1 MGKSFAAS
9 EDDPGRGLLGSPQVS
24 YFKRVSLVV
33 KIVIPTA
40 LTLLWLAVPA
50 AASNKTT
57 NLGCGAGKLVLNVHY
72 VVQNDVDTGTRG
84 NNWAFDTYGR
94 TVRVWRK
101 APGRFCAAS
110 TYGGQFTTIA
120 GTSPGATAT
129 IPAGIRGTL
138 NGQSTTTFRGTLRAG
153 LTTRGDLGTKD
164 FQCTSA
170 DTKGQCAGTYDW
182 LSAYFTSTDNFNSFK
197 YVRYEFTYH
206 ATEGGKGTWTDK
218 LVGGR
223 YRSAGDIRALKKK

>member
-1 MGKSFAAS
+1 MFLRHVRSFATS
-9 EDDPGRGLLGSPQVS
+9 DDGLTGVLGRAQVS
-24 YFKRVSLVV
+24 YFKDVSLMV
-33 KIVIPTA
+33 KILISAA

-50 AASNKTT
+50 AASTHTT
-57 NLGCGAGKLVLNVHY
+57 NLGCGSGKLVLNVHY

-153 LTTRGDLGTKD
+153 LT
-164 FQCTSA
+164 A
-170 DTKGQCAGTYDW
+170 
-182 LSAYFTSTDNFNSFK
+182 
-197 YVRYEFTYH
+197 
-206 ATEGGKGTWTDK
+206 
-218 LVGGR
+218 
-223 YRSAGDIRALKKK
+223 